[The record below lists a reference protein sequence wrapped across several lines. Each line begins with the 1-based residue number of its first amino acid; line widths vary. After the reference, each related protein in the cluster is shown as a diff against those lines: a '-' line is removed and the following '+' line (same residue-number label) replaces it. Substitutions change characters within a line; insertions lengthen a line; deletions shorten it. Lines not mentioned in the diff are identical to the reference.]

1 MPIIYSEHSPQT
13 NCVMSSSCV
22 NLGLKGV
29 VDGAGELIFLH
40 SAFLFIF
47 QNARGLIAVPGSS
60 A

>member
-1 MPIIYSEHSPQT
+1 
-13 NCVMSSSCV
+13 MSSSCV